1 VLLYGKAGGAW
12 VGSDNPNLTV
22 NGLPEILV
30 KTTGGTVTIRPVAGT
45 RRKWMKGNELRKRGA
60 GGDLGGT
67 MRPAAEV
74 SSTSSLSVQ
83 ICTSTMLSPLPT
95 AWPATRS
102 GRSDEVLLA
111 RYRLVSVSIT
121 RILSP
126 LKIYDLALIRLLD
139 YIEGVGQ
146 PLAYYAGELRPPTP

>member
-1 VLLYGKAGGAW
+1 MVSASSACCSPAIPW
-12 VGSDNPNLTV
+12 TE
-22 NGLPEILV
+22 PEQYS
-30 KTTGGTVTIRPVAGT
+30 RPRFAADRVA
-45 RRKWMKGNELRKRGA
+45 
-60 GGDLGGT
+60 
-67 MRPAAEV
+67 
-74 SSTSSLSVQ
+74 
-83 ICTSTMLSPLPT
+83 
-95 AWPATRS
+95 ATRS